1 MKPRELIKSI
11 FSSDQKSLQ
20 QKLNAGV
27 RHDSQPTL
35 TTNIPKTTSSHNTNS
50 HLSDPVY
57 NQQVWTKIK
66 ANF

>member
-27 RHDSQPTL
+27 RHDS
-35 TTNIPKTTSSHNTNS
+35 TT
-50 HLSDPVY
+50 DAY
-57 NQQVWTKIK
+57 D
-66 ANF
+66 